1 MKPSVKSKKEVAEDN
16 ETSEDLEEGFTEEEK
31 QLIRQL
37 TTEQKRML
45 TELEQSGANRE
56 YVKKKIRACIANQ
69 DQGFMYMMDENRVFY
84 QNNEIPF
91 D

>member
-1 MKPSVKSKKEVAEDN
+1 MKKLKAEIKRLRQELIMKPSVKSKKEVAEDN
-16 ETSEDLEEGFTEEEK
+16 DTSEDLEEGFTEEEK

-69 DQGFMYMMDENRVFY
+69 D
-84 QNNEIPF
+84 
-91 D
+91 